1 MMMKTNPAV
10 IVLASLLIAACASAP
25 KEASAPSPPEAAT
38 SSAATETAATA
49 PLTASEVS
57 SADLAG
63 QLHEM
68 QKNSVYFDFG
78 EFVVKPEYRE
88 VILRQAGFMKAHGN
102 VVVTLE
108 GNTDERG
115 SSEYNLALGEKR
127 ADAVRKSLE
136 MMGVPSGQIKTASF
150 GEERPRLAC
159 HEEQCWKENRRVDFI
174 GKPGS

>member
-1 MMMKTNPAV
+1 MKTNSVV
-10 IVLASLLIAACASAP
+10 IVLASLLISACASAP
-25 KEASAPSPPEAAT
+25 KVTTAPPPPETAKSGT
-38 SSAATETAATA
+38 ATETLTTGPITA
-49 PLTASEVS
+49 NEVS

-63 QLHEM
+63 LLQEM

-78 EFVVKPEYRE
+78 EFAVKPEYRE
-88 VILRQAGFMKAHGN
+88 VVTQQAEFMKAHGN

-136 MMGVPSGQIKTASF
+136 VMGVPSGQIKTASF

>member
-1 MMMKTNPAV
+1 MMKTNPAM

-25 KEASAPSPPEAAT
+25 KVATSPSPQETAT
-38 SSAATETAATA
+38 SSAATETASTS
-49 PLTASEVS
+49 PLTASQVS

-63 QLHEM
+63 QLQEM

-78 EFVVKPEYRE
+78 EFAVKPEYHE
-88 VILRQAGFMKAHGN
+88 VIQQQAGFMKAHVN

-115 SSEYNLALGEKR
+115 SSEYNLALGDKR
-127 ADAVRKSLE
+127 ANAVRKSLE
-136 MMGVPSGQIKTASF
+136 MLGVPGAQIKTASF

-174 GKPGS
+174 GKQGS